1 MATQYGK
8 LVNKQFNS
16 PINLYSENNI
26 REVLDR
32 ETQMLSNGAVGINF
46 HNPLSNKPANLQN
59 SAVLRF
65 LEEEESKKRG
75 GSPNLK
81 RVAWPP
87 PPEAEGHL
95 EEVPIQSIGTP
106 QITSPGLQ
114 NNQLPSAN
122 YQHTSPIQQGIQSNY
137 QQRPEPSNYQ
147 PESHY
152 KPLQVAPNL
161 TSTSPTNQ
169 PSSPNLNVNTLHY
182 NPVQG
187 PKGWAPVHSPVSTK
201 SQPYFPTPPEQDHYN
216 QPPLQEYQHP
226 VEQQNYYS
234 PQYQSSPYHQF
245 EAPVPVQQQ
254 QQPHS
259 YQQQRPATLPR
270 QQQSFVEPPPSTITL
285 RPQAPV
291 SQVPAPV
298 YTSQP
303 ATATLQGGK
312 NLRGDLKWPPPET
325 KAQMEEEN
333 RKRIELARGP
343 VCRPRKVNRDYTG
356 FFAQHALN
364 DTYPKYKIPPGTQ
377 FYVRE

>member
-1 MATQYGK
+1 MAGQYGK

-32 ETQMLSNGAVGINF
+32 EAQMLSNGAVGINF
-46 HNPLSNKPANLQN
+46 HNPGVNKPASLQN

-65 LEEEESKKRG
+65 LEEEESRNRG

-87 PPEAEGHL
+87 PPDRDGHF
-95 EEVPIQSIGTP
+95 EEVSAQDLGRP

-114 NNQLPSAN
+114 NNQVQTAN
-122 YQHTSPIQQGIQSNY
+122 YHPPSPNQQGTQFNY
-137 QQRPEPSNYQ
+137 QQRPELANQYRPVSFN
-147 PESHY
+147 
-152 KPLQVAPNL
+152 KPIHVAPL
-161 TSTSPTNQ
+161 SPSHA
-169 PSSPNLNVNTLHY
+169 PSSPKLHLSPSHY
-182 NPVQG
+182 SPVQ
-187 PKGWAPVHSPVSTK
+187 PTKTWAPVQSPVSSK
-201 SQPYFPTPPEQDHYN
+201 PQPIFRSASPQYETQAYY
-216 QPPLQEYQHP
+216 QPPAQEYHSYPDHSLQ
-226 VEQQNYYS
+226 S
-234 PQYQSSPYHQF
+234 PQYQYSPNRQF
-245 EAPVPVQQQ
+245 EATTVQPQQQ
-254 QQPHS
+254 HH
-259 YQQQRPATLPR
+259 YQQPATLPR
-270 QQQSFVEPPPSTITL
+270 YHQTIPKVEPPPSTITL

-291 SQVPAPV
+291 SQIPAPV

-343 VCRPRKVNRDYTG
+343 VCRPRKVARDYRD

-364 DTYPKYKIPPGTQ
+364 STYPRYKIPPGTQ

>member
-32 ETQMLSNGAVGINF
+32 ESQMLSNGAVGINF
-46 HNPLSNKPANLQN
+46 HNPMSNKPGNLQN

-65 LEEEESKKRG
+65 LEEEESQKRG

-95 EEVPIQSIGTP
+95 EELPIQNIGTP
-106 QITSPGLQ
+106 QITSPGLP
-114 NNQLPSAN
+114 NNQVPSAN
-122 YQHTSPIQQGIQSNY
+122 YQQTSPIQQGIQSNY
-137 QQRPEPSNYQ
+137 QQRPDPSNYYHPQ
-147 PESHY
+147 VQY
-152 KPLQVAPNL
+152 KPLQVAPP
-161 TSTSPTNQ
+161 SPVNQ
-169 PSSPNLNVNTLHY
+169 PCSPKTNVNPSHY
-182 NPVQG
+182 TPMHG
-187 PKGWAPVHSPVSTK
+187 PKGWAPVHSPVFTK
-201 SQPYFPTPPEQDHYN
+201 SQPHFPTSPQQDYYH
-216 QPPLQEYQHP
+216 QPSVQEYQHP
-226 VEQQNYYS
+226 IDQQNYYS
-234 PQYQSSPYHQF
+234 PQYQYSPYQQF
-245 EAPVPVQQQ
+245 EATVPVQQQ
-254 QQPHS
+254 QQPHH
-259 YQQQRPATLPR
+259 YQQQRAATLPR
-270 QQQSFVEPPPSTITL
+270 YQQNTFVEPPPSTITL

-291 SQVPAPV
+291 SQASAPV

-325 KAQMEEEN
+325 KAQMEEDN

-364 DTYPKYKIPPGTQ
+364 DTYPRYKTPPGTQ